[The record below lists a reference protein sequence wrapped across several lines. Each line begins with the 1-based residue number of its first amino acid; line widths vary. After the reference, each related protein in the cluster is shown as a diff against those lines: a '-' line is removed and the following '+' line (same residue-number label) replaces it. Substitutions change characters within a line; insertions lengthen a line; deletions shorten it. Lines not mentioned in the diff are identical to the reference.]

1 MCRIFAFRSRVDLK
15 VQRSLVKAE
24 NALQLQSRKHPHGW
38 GIAYYLSGQSEPHVI
53 KSVESAFDDDRF
65 ARVSTFLTSH
75 AVIAHVRKA
84 TVGKL
89 GQENTHPF
97 SWNGWTFCHN
107 GTIFGFEDI
116 KPLLLGRVHPRFH
129 DRIWGDTDSEL
140 FFYLLLSELER
151 AGYNVET
158 ATGPIPEDL
167 WRRFG
172 ELLGW
177 VRDLS
182 RETEADERES
192 MMNFVLTNG
201 SVMFAGRFNGGL
213 SFSTQKV
220 RCADA
225 DVCPV
230 KNKICF
236 GPRPIGVSHTHLLLA
251 SDPTSPDDVWEE
263 IPNRGMLVLKD
274 DFVLDVRPF
283 EGVAGGPA
291 WFASDYASAD

>member
-1 MCRIFAFRSRVDLK
+1 MDLK

-38 GIAYYLSGQSEPHVI
+38 GIAYYLTGQNEPHVI
-53 KSVESAFDDDRF
+53 KSMESAFDDDRF

-84 TVGKL
+84 TVGEL
-89 GQENTHPF
+89 SQSNTHPF
-97 SWNGWTFCHN
+97 SYRSWTFCHN
-107 GTIFGFEDI
+107 GTIFGFDTI
-116 KPLLLGRVHPRFH
+116 RPQLLDRVSPRLRDH
-129 DRIWGDTDSEL
+129 THGTTDSEL
-140 FFYLLLSELER
+140 FFYLVLSELER
-151 AGYNVET
+151 AGYPIDDPV
-158 ATGPIPEDL
+158 GPLPADIWD
-167 WRRFG
+167 RYG

-177 VRDLS
+177 IRDLS
-182 RETEADERES
+182 RETGEDEREA
-192 MMNFVLTNG
+192 MMNFVLSNG
-201 SVMFAGRFNGGL
+201 AVMLAARFNGGL

-263 IPNRGMLVLKD
+263 IPNHGMLVLHE
-274 DFVLDVRPF
+274 DFKLTVKPLGGL
-283 EGVAGGPA
+283 EGGPA
-291 WFASDYASAD
+291 WFP